1 MKLNQELGLDPSN
14 ANGYSKRE
22 NIPLTDVDSDIDEM
36 TAQEVNDLS
45 TCEEAPVSD
54 GGYGETQLNI
64 STTSLGSQ
72 RHGTTAQSVVFEND
86 LMNNLSD
93 VDTVSSQSQAKATS
107 AAATTQLASYTMN
120 DINPLD
126 SKQEGGSAT
135 DATTD
140 DDPFAP
146 RPKSPIP
153 FTHTDILPPSDTEM
167 SIAQAVVSR
176 IYV

>member
-1 MKLNQELGLDPSN
+1 
-14 ANGYSKRE
+14 
-22 NIPLTDVDSDIDEM
+22 M

-45 TCEEAPVSD
+45 TCEEAPVSE
-54 GGYGETQLNI
+54 GEHGETQLNI
-64 STTSLGSQ
+64 SSTSLGSQ
-72 RHGTTAQSVVFEND
+72 SHGTTAQSFVFEND
-86 LMNNLSD
+86 LINNLSD
-93 VDTVSSQSQAKATS
+93 VDTVSSQSQAKAASVATS
-107 AAATTQLASYTMN
+107 QLASYTVN

-140 DDPFAP
+140 DDPFTP

-153 FTHTDILPPSDTEM
+153 FTHTDLLPPSDTEM

>member
-1 MKLNQELGLDPSN
+1 MKLNQEQEHEPSIS
-14 ANGYSKRE
+14 NGYSKRE
-22 NIPLTDVDSDIDEM
+22 NILLTDTDSDIDEM
-36 TAQEVNDLS
+36 TTQEVNDLS

-54 GGYGETQLNI
+54 GEHGETHLNI

-72 RHGTTAQSVVFEND
+72 SQRTTAQSFVFETD

-93 VDTVSSQSQAKATS
+93 VDTVSSQSQAKAASVATS
-107 AAATTQLASYTMN
+107 SQLPSDTLN

-153 FTHTDILPPSDTEM
+153 FTHTDLLPPSDTEM